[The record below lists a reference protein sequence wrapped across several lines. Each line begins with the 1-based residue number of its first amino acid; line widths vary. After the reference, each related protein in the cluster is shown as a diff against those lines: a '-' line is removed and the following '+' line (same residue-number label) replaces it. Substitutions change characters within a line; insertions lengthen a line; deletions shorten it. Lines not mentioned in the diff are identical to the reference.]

1 MADEYNN
8 SFNGFNAGNVF
19 SDHSRETYGTPAF
32 AVPAGLAENEQAEE
46 QAPVETQ
53 AEEAQA
59 EQPAAKPAA
68 KEAKEKKPA
77 AANRKPSPSGEI
89 TEKTV
94 RTVLSMLENVDL
106 LDGKVRAVAAY
117 LLGVKNPE
125 DKVKFIVAMAD
136 DAKVSKARSVI
147 RDLSELCAL
156 DEMQFA
162 VKTSVRE
169 HSERKALWEVESR
182 FDEDKAAELGKFP
195 ANDVFAEVTML
206 RKLQKESPSFKQTL
220 DDLVEVLA

>member
-8 SFNGFNAGNVF
+8 SFNGFNASNVF
-19 SDHSRETYGTPAF
+19 SDHSRETYDTPAF
-32 AVPAGLAENEQAEE
+32 AVPAGLTENEPAAE
-46 QAPVETQ
+46 QAPVE
-53 AEEAQA
+53 APVEEVQA
-59 EQPAAKPAA
+59 EQPASKPAA

-77 AANRKPSPSGEI
+77 PNRKPAAGEI
-89 TEKTV
+89 TERTV

-106 LDGKVRAVAAY
+106 LDGKVKTVAAH

-147 RDLSELCAL
+147 RDLSELYAL

-162 VKTSVRE
+162 VKASVRE
-169 HSERKALWEVESR
+169 HSERKALWDVESK
-182 FDEDKAAELGKFP
+182 FDEEKAAELGKFP
-195 ANDVFAEVTML
+195 ANDVFAEVSML
-206 RKLQKESPSFKQTL
+206 RRLQKESPSFQQTL
-220 DDLVEVLA
+220 DDLMEVLA

>member
-8 SFNGFNAGNVF
+8 DFNGFNAGNVF
-19 SDHSRETYGTPAF
+19 ADHSRETYGAPAF
-32 AVPAGLAENEQAEE
+32 AVPAGLAENEQADEP
-46 QAPVETQ
+46 APVEAP
-53 AEEAQA
+53 AEEVQA

-68 KEAKEKKPA
+68 KEKKPA
-77 AANRKPSPSGEI
+77 APNRKPAPSGEI

-169 HSERKALWEVESR
+169 HSERKALWEVESK

-195 ANDVFAEVTML
+195 ANDVFSEVSML
-206 RKLQKESPSFKQTL
+206 RKLQKESPSFQQTL
-220 DDLVEVLA
+220 DDLMEVLA